1 MGDEIKVRVTYQDS
15 RITNVEIV
23 SENESEDV
31 GKRALKVVPQEIVN
45 ANSIDVDAVTGAT
58 RTSKA
63 IEEAVENALK
73 NK

>member
-1 MGDEIKVRVTYQDS
+1 MTKIKVRVTYQDN

-31 GKRALKVVPQEIVN
+31 GKRALKVVPQEIVK